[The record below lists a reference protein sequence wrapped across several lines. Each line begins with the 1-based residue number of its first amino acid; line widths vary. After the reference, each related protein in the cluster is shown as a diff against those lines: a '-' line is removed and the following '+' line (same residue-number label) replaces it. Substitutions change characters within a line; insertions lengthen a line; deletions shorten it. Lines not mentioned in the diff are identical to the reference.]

1 MTKSLTM
8 AATPVEIVLSAV
20 MVTRSGAA
28 PGTTAAPAGTGPA
41 AVGAASGTAA
51 GASGTTG
58 ASGAAGV
65 SGIAAG
71 TSGSWL
77 VGMAS
82 SGSVKVPG
90 WMVDVWD
97 AIAGACATTTTGA
110 RASPATHMVPRTRA
124 I

>member
-1 MTKSLTM
+1 MTKSLTI

-20 MVTRSGAA
+20 MVTRSGVA
-28 PGTTAAPAGTGPA
+28 PGSTAVPAGTGSA
-41 AVGAASGTAA
+41 DGGAASGVAA
-51 GASGTTG
+51 GASGAG
-58 ASGAAGV
+58 GV

-71 TSGSWL
+71 ASGSWL

-82 SGSVKVPG
+82 SGSAKVPG

-97 AIAGACATTTTGA
+97 AISGVCATTTTGA
-110 RASPATHMVPRTRA
+110 RASPVTHMVLRTRA